1 MVLKRIFSKKANR
14 HKALH
19 RFERFESQKALTF
32 SNRFAKIESSNAG
45 VAQW

>member
-1 MVLKRIFSKKANR
+1 MSLNQIFSKKVNR